1 MRRQDLDRM
10 CRSDIDRER
19 HGRRFSMAS
28 GASWSEEEHVY
39 EPVSVLDDG
48 TVIHL
53 RCPECGK
60 EVVRTLPAIDA
71 VSSTGYRVLRDEH
84 GALLQGDFS
93 ARHSWSMNMS
103 LGTPGALG
111 L

>member
-1 MRRQDLDRM
+1 
-10 CRSDIDRER
+10 
-19 HGRRFSMAS
+19 MAS
-28 GASWSEEEHVY
+28 DVSSIEEQHVY

-48 TVIHL
+48 MVIHL
-53 RCPECGK
+53 RCPTCGK
-60 EVVRTLPAIDA
+60 EVARTLPGADR
-71 VSSTGYRVLRDEH
+71 VSSSGYRVLRDEH

-93 ARHSWSMNMS
+93 ARHSWAMNMS

>member
-1 MRRQDLDRM
+1 
-10 CRSDIDRER
+10 
-19 HGRRFSMAS
+19 MAS
-28 GASWSEEEHVY
+28 GVSPSEEQHVY

-48 TVIHL
+48 MVIHL
-53 RCPECGK
+53 RCPDCGK
-60 EVVRTLPAIDA
+60 EVVRTLPGTDA
-71 VSSTGYRVLRDEH
+71 VSSNGYRVLRDEH

-93 ARHSWSMNMS
+93 ARHSWAMNVS